1 MIRAPRRR
9 RPAGS
14 RPARPPALA
23 AGLLLLLVGLLPAPS
38 FALRPE
44 APALGTLLPAET
56 VPVARPGPRQEA
68 GPVRRLWEA
77 ERLFRSGKAAEALSL
92 FLDLAYNLPDDERK
106 GFAWLR
112 VGELLL
118 AKEEARQAL
127 EAADQSIRLSKA
139 RYLVLSALDLKYRVC
154 LRFRWN
160 AEVRQ
165 IGSYLVDEGYL
176 HADAGAILGEI
187 ARTYAEEGDLVRA
200 LEGYRRAIAQAD
212 SPVRSMILSL
222 ERDRLIAGAESIPSL
237 RAAAEAEGDPE
248 GRASLWLALG
258 RLAGRKGFPGMSA
271 WALAQAARSGG
282 ADGQEAAQQL
292 FRLEEALSGRARIVG
307 LVPLSGRYADLGFS
321 VLSGAEV
328 ALRQARREGWED
340 PPFVLWVDTAGQA
353 DRAERG
359 FLESADP
366 YRAIGVIGPLT
377 GEEGEAVASG
387 FGPQSPPTL
396 YLGQKAIPAKP
407 FLYPFGL
414 NPLQE
419 ARALVAH
426 LKKRNLASLLLF
438 HPENGYGRGF
448 AEALVRAAG
457 EGGVRIGKTVAYP
470 PDTTDFTE
478 TIGKAAGRRA
488 VAPRKGSIRE
498 REPEKAPNLPWSGIV
513 VADHWERAFLLS
525 SQLRFYDIRLPL
537 AGFSGWYGKD
547 LVRKGGAAVDG
558 AVLTVDYAEELPG
571 ARSDSLRREVR
582 DSLRYAPGRFE
593 AMGYD
598 AAAFLAEAFGPQPP
612 EDGVPAAVR
621 TRERIPRVRDYEGAT
636 GSFRFSPEGT
646 LERKVSLLRVE
657 LGNFV
662 PVPGFPGP

>member
-1 MIRAPRRR
+1 MIRPPRRR
-9 RPAGS
+9 RPAGG
-14 RPARPPALA
+14 RPARSPVLA
-23 AGLLLLLVGLLPAPS
+23 AGLLLLLALLPVPS
-38 FALRPE
+38 GALRPE
-44 APALGTLLPAET
+44 APVPKALVPAET
-56 VPVARPGPRQEA
+56 VPVPRPGSGRDSV
-68 GPVRRLWEA
+68 PVLRLWEA
-77 ERLFRSGKAAEALSL
+77 ERLFRAGKAAEALSL
-92 FLDLAYNLPDDERK
+92 YLDLAYNLPDDERK

-118 AKEEARQAL
+118 AKDEARQAL

-165 IGSYLVDEGYL
+165 IGGYLVDEGYL
-176 HADAGAILGEI
+176 HADVAAILGEI

-212 SPVRSMILSL
+212 SPVRSVVLSM

-237 RAAAEAEGDPE
+237 RAAAEAEEDPE
-248 GRASLWLALG
+248 GRASLWLVLG

-271 WALAQAARSGG
+271 WAFAQAARSGG
-282 ADGQEAAQQL
+282 AGGLEAAQEL
-292 FRLEEALSGRARIVG
+292 FRLEETLSDRIRIVG

-328 ALRQARREGWED
+328 ALRQARRAGWEE

-353 DRAERG
+353 DRARKG

-366 YRAIGVIGPLT
+366 HRVIGVIGPLT

-396 YLGQKAIPAKP
+396 YLGQKPIPGRP

-414 NPLQE
+414 TPQQE
-419 ARALVAH
+419 ARTLVAY
-426 LKKRNLASLLLF
+426 LKGRNLASLLLF

-448 AEALVRAAG
+448 ADALVRAAG
-457 EGGVRIGKTVAYP
+457 EGGVRIGKTVAYS

-488 VAPRKGSIRE
+488 IAPRKGSVRE
-498 REPEKAPNLPWSGIV
+498 REPEKATDLPWSGIV
-513 VADHWERAFLLS
+513 IADHWERAFLLA

-537 AGFSGWYGKD
+537 AGFSGWYGND
-547 LVRKGGAAVDG
+547 LIRKGGAAVDG

-571 ARSDSLRREVR
+571 ARSDTLRREAR
-582 DSLRYAPGRFE
+582 DSLRYDPGRFE

-598 AAAFLAEAFGPQPP
+598 GAAFLAGAFGTEPP
-612 EDGVPAAVR
+612 GYWENASDRA
-621 TRERIPRVRDYEGAT
+621 RERIPLLRDFEGAT
-636 GSFRFSPEGT
+636 GTFRFSPEGT
-646 LERKVSLLRVE
+646 LERRVSLLRVD

-662 PVPGFPGP
+662 PVPGPPGP